1 MVAGG
6 STKPFT
12 LVALLRV
19 RAEALADFRAFEEQA
34 ARVMARH
41 GGRIER
47 ALVLEPSGEPGVLK
61 ELHLVRFRSE
71 ADFESY
77 RADAALAAALPLR
90 ERSVIGTEIWQAEDV
105 AYGGTV

>member
-1 MVAGG
+1 MVAGA
-6 STKPFT
+6 SEKPLI

-34 ARVMARH
+34 ARVMASH

-47 ALVLEPSGEPGVLK
+47 ALVLEPSSEPGVVK

-77 RADAALAAALPLR
+77 QADAELAAALPLR
-90 ERSVIGTEIWQAEDV
+90 ERSVIGTEIWHAEDV
-105 AYGGTV
+105 EYGGTE